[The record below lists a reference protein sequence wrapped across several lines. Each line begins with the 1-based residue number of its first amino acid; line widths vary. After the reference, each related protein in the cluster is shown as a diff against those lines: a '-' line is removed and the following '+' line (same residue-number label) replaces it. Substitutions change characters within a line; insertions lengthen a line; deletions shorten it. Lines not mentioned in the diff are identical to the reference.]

1 MDIEG
6 EPIKK
11 KRGRKPKNKEIIV
24 DDQNEVSEQVIEGKK
39 GRKKGKSQ

>member
-1 MDIEG
+1 MEMEA

-24 DDQNEVSEQVIEGKK
+24 EDSKEVSE
-39 GRKKGKSQ
+39 